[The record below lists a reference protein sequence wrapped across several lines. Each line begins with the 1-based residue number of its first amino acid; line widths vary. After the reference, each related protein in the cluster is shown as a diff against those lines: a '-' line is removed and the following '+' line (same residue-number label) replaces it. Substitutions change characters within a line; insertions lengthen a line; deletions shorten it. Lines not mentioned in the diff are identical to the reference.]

1 MLERWLPDTVTILD
15 RVQVILIFCSWCML
29 LLFYLN
35 LLILV
40 TWKQLIDNFTL
51 VYVCV
56 CVCVYVCVCVC
67 ACVRAC
73 VCTCV
78 CVFVYIGN
86 DYGTPFNCCFAAG
99 EREATCNITIV
110 SDAIAESDEMFNIT
124 LNPSSGQCICED
136 ASIKVT
142 IEDMQRKL
150 AYIVQWYNRLQPT
163 NHYPICVHTIYVL

>member
-1 MLERWLPDTVTILD
+1 M
-15 RVQVILIFCSWCML
+15 
-29 LLFYLN
+29 
-35 LLILV
+35 
-40 TWKQLIDNFTL
+40 
-51 VYVCV
+51 
-56 CVCVYVCVCVC
+56 C

-78 CVFVYIGN
+78 CAFVYIGN

-150 AYIVQWYNRLQPT
+150 AYIAQWYNRLQPT
-163 NHYPICVHTIYVL
+163 NHYPHLCPHNTCSLNTQSSMACSTESIHSTHIRILCNYG